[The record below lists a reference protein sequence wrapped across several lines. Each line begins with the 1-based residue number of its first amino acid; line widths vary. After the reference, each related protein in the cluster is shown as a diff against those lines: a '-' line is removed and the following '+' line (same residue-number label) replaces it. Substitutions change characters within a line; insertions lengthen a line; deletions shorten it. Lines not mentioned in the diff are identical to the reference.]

1 MAISNC
7 LFSRTSE
14 NPRGFPVWCVLAKL
28 TANPRNYSQPRPL
41 CTITQL
47 TQKKGKN
54 VELNL
59 RKTAINIKT
68 EKWNEIISELR
79 KRGWIVTAKYY
90 GFDAGIDD
98 DFLILRK
105 GFKKILFGWTN
116 WFEGEIKC
124 NDRIFEYLETELKL
138 EFEYGKPTSLKPL
151 VISTYRIQSLPLFL
165 VKKLNLLKS

>member
-1 MAISNC
+1 M
-7 LFSRTSE
+7 
-14 NPRGFPVWCVLAKL
+14 
-28 TANPRNYSQPRPL
+28 

-47 TQKKGKN
+47 TQKKELN

-59 RKTAINIKT
+59 KKTAINIKT

-105 GFKKILFGWTN
+105 GLKKILFGWTN

-124 NDRIFEYLETELKL
+124 NDQIFDYLESEFKL
-138 EFEYGKPTSLKPL
+138 EFKYGKPTSLKPL
-151 VISTYRIQSLPLFL
+151 VVATYKIQSLPLFL